1 MFSKE
6 LKEVYLVAS
15 GAEKWHGAWKH
26 LGGLVE
32 RRYLLGSINNKFGSL
47 SYKTLTLMLLG
58 LVVGRGAE
66 EHHLRGTGFLFTLL
80 RGDRNSLVVTV
91 NGIT

>member
-32 RRYLLGSINNKFGSL
+32 RRYLLGSINNKIW
-47 SYKTLTLMLLG
+47 LT
-58 LVVGRGAE
+58 
-66 EHHLRGTGFLFTLL
+66 
-80 RGDRNSLVVTV
+80 
-91 NGIT
+91 